1 VTAKKAPNIDGLI
14 KAEER
19 RLNKIFANIDIGKK
33 SVNQKLIGNAA
44 FMAVTLQRLQDQVT
58 REGAVITSINGN
70 GFETIN
76 EHPAQ
81 KSYNTMINRYTMAI
95 KHLTEIISKEPPKES
110 KDELLEFLK
119 E

>member
-1 VTAKKAPNIDGLI
+1 MPSKKDLTMDDNIN
-14 KAEER
+14 AERR
-19 RLNKIFANIDIGKK
+19 RLNRIFKNIEINKK
-33 SVNQKLIGNAA
+33 AVNQELIVNAA
-44 FMAVTLQRLQDQVT
+44 FMAVTLRRLQDQIKK
-58 REGAVITSINGN
+58 EGAVITSVNGN

-110 KDELLEFLK
+110 RDDLLEFLK

>member
-1 VTAKKAPNIDGLI
+1 MQTKTDLSIHEQV

-19 RLNKIFANIDIGKK
+19 RLNKIFTNLDKDKK
-33 SVNQKLIGNAA
+33 AINQKLISNAA
-44 FMAVTLQRLQDQVT
+44 FMAVTLQSLQEQVNS
-58 REGAVITSINGN
+58 EGAVIKSINGN

-81 KSYNTMINRYTMAI
+81 KSYNTMINRYTAVI
-95 KHLTEIISKEPPKES
+95 KQLTDLVSKDAPKDV